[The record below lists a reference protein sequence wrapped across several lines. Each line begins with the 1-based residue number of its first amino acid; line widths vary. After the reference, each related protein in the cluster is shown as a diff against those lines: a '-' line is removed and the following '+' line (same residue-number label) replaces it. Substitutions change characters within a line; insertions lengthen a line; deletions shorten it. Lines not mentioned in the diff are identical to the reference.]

1 MPIPFRR
8 TPNGRRARRQADASA
23 RRSSRARRH
32 IPSDSETG
40 GGEAFADRNA
50 RSITRWFRS

>member
-1 MPIPFRR
+1 MPIPLWR

-23 RRSSRARRH
+23 RRRSRAKRN
-32 IPSDSETG
+32 IPSDAETG